1 MFGSGTKLTFH
12 NYVQGTWGTFAT
24 PAGRVDYIMTKARLG
39 EETNEPERRL
49 TKSLAPVRE
58 VMEAGDLD
66 FNQLL
71 QRDLDDHRVAV
82 NLIPYLLDLK
92 PTGPAFF
99 PPIVA
104 VLLPFRSKR
113 PSFFES
119 LGQQAVVEDDGARW
133 QQEQA
138 GASFRVQRL
147 VGADDRLHSANL
159 GKLWWDDSKAQLV
172 VLDGQHRAMALLAVE
187 RTMTKSWQNSGVGG
201 RFRSF
206 YENQVIQAL
215 RDFGDVDLSRIEVP
229 VTVCWFPEETGE
241 QAKPHEAARKLFVD
255 VNKEARPPSESRI
268 ILLSD
273 AELSNVLTR
282 RMLSELRNDTSDSLL
297 PIYAVEYDNP
307 EVNSTRPA
315 RWSVLTNIHLL
326 KFAVDRCVFG
336 PPKYLNNVAQKIGG
350 RLSQTDLDTFM
361 QEQLDVLSLFP
372 DQFEDGGFT
381 YQRDKIGNTEF
392 PLGQLDVISDRFA
405 ATWGRAILTL
415 LSKTAPYAAHAK
427 ALTQSKDEWHVDDT
441 GLSLAHDALFGGV
454 GVFWTLRDS
463 YEHYL
468 EKKAAGAKAAKS
480 DVIRAWEALKGR
492 EEAFETYR
500 AQAYLDSGR
509 TGGLKKSK
517 AAYAVF
523 NTHAC
528 QLGMMMTLGSLWEL
542 RKKQSGGA
550 DLNELPQF
558 ADALVAAWNAYFALE
573 SGKAKDRRLAFN
585 KIEVSHPLN
594 QIANMDTPQ
603 AVYFRYFWLQV
614 LDTPEAWAHMAPWVV
629 NRAVFE
635 DMLSTARGLYLG
647 LCQDQQLK
655 ALKTGRPEVIDTKLR
670 PEAEKA
676 ARAALGR
683 ALKEWF
689 YGTDEPYNSWLAQF
703 GQKGVP
709 TQQPDDAAGDA
720 EDLAGSAKGAEDE
733 PVTSVNDLLGE

>member
-1 MFGSGTKLTFH
+1 MFGSGTKLTFRD
-12 NYVQGTWGTFAT
+12 YVQGTWGTFTT

-39 EETNEPERRL
+39 EETDDPERQL

-82 NLIPYLLDLK
+82 KLIPYLLDLK
-92 PTGPAFF
+92 PTGPAFL

-113 PSFFES
+113 PSYFEP
-119 LGQQAVVEDDGARW
+119 LGQPSVVTDDGAQW

-138 GASFRVQRL
+138 GTAFQVQRL
-147 VGADDRLHSANL
+147 VGANDRLHPASV
-159 GKLWWDDSKAQLV
+159 GKLWWNKTETQLV
-172 VLDGQHRAMALLAVE
+172 VLDGQHRAMALLAIE
-187 RTMTKSWQNSGVGG
+187 RTMTKSWQNSGGA

-206 YENQVIQAL
+206 YENQVLQAL
-215 RDFGDVDLSRIEVP
+215 DDFGDVDLSRIEVP
-229 VTVCWFPEETGE
+229 VTVCWFPDQTGE
-241 QAKPHEAARKLFVD
+241 DARPHEAARKLFVD

-282 RMLSELRNDTSDSLL
+282 RVLSELRNDKSDSLL

-307 EVNSTRPA
+307 EVNSTRTA

-336 PPKYLNNVAQKIGG
+336 PPKYLRNVAQKIGG
-350 RLSQTDLDTFM
+350 RLSQAELDAFM
-361 QEQLDVLSLFP
+361 QEQLDLDHLLP
-372 DQFEDGGFT
+372 DQLEEGGVT
-381 YQRDKIGNTEF
+381 YQRDKIGNTAF
-392 PLGQLDVISDRFA
+392 PLGWMDPISDQFA
-405 ATWGRAILTL
+405 STWGRAILTL
-415 LSKTAPYAAHAK
+415 LSRTAPYAAHAT
-427 ALTQSKDEWHVDDT
+427 ALTQLKEDWHIDDT
-441 GLSLAHDALFGGV
+441 GLTLAHDALFSGV

-468 EKKAAGAKAAKS
+468 DEKTAGRKTTKS

-492 EEAFETYR
+492 EEIFETYR

-509 TGGLKKSK
+509 NAALKQSK

-528 QLGMMMTLGSLWEL
+528 QLGMMMTLGSLWEV
-542 RKKQSGGA
+542 RKAQPGGA
-550 DLNELPQF
+550 DIKDLPQF
-558 ADALVAAWNAYFALE
+558 AEALVKAWNAYFALE
-573 SGKAKDRRLAFN
+573 AGKAKDRRLAFN
-585 KIEVSHPLN
+585 KNEIAHPLN

-603 AVYFRYFWLQV
+603 AVYFRYFWLQI
-614 LDTPEAWAHMAPWVV
+614 LDTPQAWTHISDWFTD
-629 NRAVFE
+629 RTGF
-635 DMLSTARGLYLG
+635 DDKLGTARGLYLS

-655 ALKTGRPEVIDTKLR
+655 ALKTSRPGVAETKLR
-670 PEAEKA
+670 GEAEKA

-689 YGTDEPYNSWLAQF
+689 YGSDEPYQKWLAQID
-703 GQKGVP
+703 QQGVLAQE
-709 TQQPDDAAGDA
+709 TQDALA
-720 EDLAGSAKGAEDE
+720 ESEDGAVGAEETEDG
-733 PVTSVNDLLGE
+733 PVTSVNDLLSE

>member
-1 MFGSGTKLTFH
+1 MFGSGSKLTFRD
-12 NYVQGTWGTFAT
+12 YVQGTWGTFTT

-39 EETNEPERRL
+39 EETDDPERQL

-82 NLIPYLLDLK
+82 KLIPYLLDRK
-92 PTGPAFF
+92 PTGPAFL

-104 VLLPFRSKR
+104 VLLPFRSRR
-113 PSFFES
+113 PSHFEQM
-119 LGQQAVVEDDGARW
+119 GQPSVVPDDGAQW

-138 GASFRVQRL
+138 GTAFQIQRL
-147 VGADDRLHSANL
+147 LGANDLLHPASV
-159 GKLWWDDSKAQLV
+159 GKLWWNKTEAQLV
-172 VLDGQHRAMALLAVE
+172 VLDGQHRAMALLAIE
-187 RTMTKSWQNSGVGG
+187 RTMTKSWQNSGGA

-206 YENQVIQAL
+206 YEHQVLQAL
-215 RDFGDVDLSRIEVP
+215 DDFGDVDLSRIEVP
-229 VTVCWFPEETGE
+229 VTVCWFPDQTGE
-241 QAKPHEAARKLFVD
+241 NARPHEAARKLFVD

-282 RMLSELRNDTSDSLL
+282 RVLSELRNDKSDALL

-336 PPKYLNNVAQKIGG
+336 PPKYLKNVAQKIGG
-350 RLSQTDLDTFM
+350 RLSLTELDAFM
-361 QEQLDVLSLFP
+361 QEQLDLTSLLP
-372 DQFEDGGFT
+372 DQIEEGGAT
-381 YQRDKIGNTEF
+381 YQRDKIGNTAF
-392 PLGQLDVISDRFA
+392 PLSWMDVISDRFA

-415 LSKTAPYAAHAK
+415 LSRTAPYAAHAT
-427 ALTQSKDEWHVDDT
+427 ALTQLKDDWHIDDT
-441 GLSLAHDALFGGV
+441 GLTLAHDALFSGV

-463 YEHYL
+463 HEHYL
-468 EKKAAGAKAAKS
+468 EEKTAGRKATKS

-492 EEAFETYR
+492 EEIFETYR

-509 TGGLKKSK
+509 SGTLKQSK

-542 RKKQSGGA
+542 RKTQPGGGNIN
-550 DLNELPQF
+550 DLPQF
-558 ADALVAAWNAYFALE
+558 AEALVKAWNAYFALE

-585 KIEVSHPLN
+585 KAETAHPLN
-594 QIANMDTPQ
+594 QIANMETPQ

-614 LDTPEAWAHMAPWVV
+614 LDTPQAWAHVSDWFTD
-629 NRAVFE
+629 RAAFE
-635 DMLSTARGLYLG
+635 DMLSAARGLYLS

-655 ALKTGRPEVIDTKLR
+655 ALKTSRPGVAETKLR
-670 PEAEKA
+670 VEAHRA

-689 YGTDEPYNSWLAQF
+689 YGSDESYKNWLDQIDQHGVAVQEPQDAQAESE
-703 GQKGVP
+703 QSADGVEE
-709 TQQPDDAAGDA
+709 TEA
-720 EDLAGSAKGAEDE
+720 EPIS
-733 PVTSVNDLLGE
+733 SVNDLLSE